1 MIPQNKEIKCNFM
14 YVLEVKIQILEEK
27 KKKEKNKQRYRVK
40 VSKFLED
47 YNLF

>member
-1 MIPQNKEIKCNFM
+1 M

-27 KKKEKNKQRYRVK
+27 NKKQNKKDKQRYRAK